1 MFWGLG
7 AENAG
12 EISFYERPGLLF
24 LKLIKAHRIKKIILR
39 KAALAL
45 LGARVVVGAR
55 VVGPANATAVKA
67 FLREGRF

>member
-1 MFWGLG
+1 M
-7 AENAG
+7 
-12 EISFYERPGLLF
+12 YERSGLLF
-24 LKLIKAHRIKKIILR
+24 LKRIKAQRIKNILR

-55 VVGPANATAVKA
+55 AVDPANATAVKA